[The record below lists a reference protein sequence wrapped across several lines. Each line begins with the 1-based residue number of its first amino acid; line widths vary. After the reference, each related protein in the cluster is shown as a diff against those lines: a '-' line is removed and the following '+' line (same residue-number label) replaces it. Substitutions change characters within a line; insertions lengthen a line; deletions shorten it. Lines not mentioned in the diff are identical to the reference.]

1 MKAADLKTKSVT
13 ELKALLSEL
22 RRKQFKLRLVKA
34 SGEMTKTHEIR
45 QTRREV
51 ARVETILTEKEK
63 VSS

>member
-1 MKAADLKTKSVT
+1 MKAVDLKTKSVA
-13 ELKALLSEL
+13 ELKALLGEL

-34 SGEMTKTHEIR
+34 SGEMSQTHEIR
-45 QTRREV
+45 QTRRDV

>member
-1 MKAADLKTKSVT
+1 MKAADLKTKSVA

-34 SGEMTKTHEIR
+34 SGEMTQTHEIR
-45 QTRREV
+45 QARRDV